1 MMDTAI
7 SSRTAT
13 AATLTELSMSDLP
26 ECYLKLAAQLQPA
39 AGDRLGVDE
48 PALHRVGAQDPI
60 ERQRDLVTYA
70 ERVLVALGG
79 TARVV
84 PHDAY
89 GGGLE
94 HQLLV

>member
-1 MMDTAI
+1 MDTAI

-39 AGDRLGVDE
+39 AGDRLGVVE
-48 PALHRVGAQDPI
+48 PTLHRVGAQDPI

-70 ERVLVALGG
+70 ERVLGALAGP
-79 TARVV
+79 ARRL
-84 PHDAY
+84 PHAAY
-89 GGGLE
+89 GGRLANTP
-94 HQLLV
+94 LV